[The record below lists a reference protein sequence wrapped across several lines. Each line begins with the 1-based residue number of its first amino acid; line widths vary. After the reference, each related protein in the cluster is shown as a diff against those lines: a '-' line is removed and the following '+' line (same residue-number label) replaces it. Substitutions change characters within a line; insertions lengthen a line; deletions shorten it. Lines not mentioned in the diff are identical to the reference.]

1 MKFQDKYLN
10 YLDQIL
16 GQRVSMD
23 GQSHLQGR
31 DSANKKVV
39 ELFENVLQSI
49 KNLNFVQSN
58 PNGNV

>member
-1 MKFQDKYLN
+1 
-10 YLDQIL
+10 
-16 GQRVSMD
+16 MD